1 MAQFLKD
8 EVKEKI
14 KASAVE
20 VFTDKGFQQASIKEI
35 AAHAHVSVG
44 NVYRYYENKD
54 ALYGA
59 VIEGVSKGVV
69 DILNI
74 VEANDHYKIVM
85 TGTEISPQVYEPM
98 LMFTR
103 LYKKEQKV
111 FEMLIKNGVD
121 QHYEMTVSR
130 IIGTLKDY
138 FYRFWG
144 SEIPGEGMSRIEV
157 SALTNA
163 IVFSVIDLLNH
174 FGDDA
179 MNEELMAFVT
189 RLIRGYFYAKEK
201 ECDNQ

>member
-35 AAHAHVSVG
+35 AANAHVSVG
-44 NVYRYYENKD
+44 NVYRYYKNKD
-54 ALYGA
+54 ALYCA
-59 VIEGVSKGVV
+59 VIEGVSNGVV
-69 DILNI
+69 DILKT
-74 VEANDHYKIVM
+74 VEANDNYKM
-85 TGTEISPQVYEPM
+85 LLTGDEISPQVYEPM

-103 LYKKEQKV
+103 LYKQEQKV

-130 IIGTLKDY
+130 IIDILKDY

-174 FGDDA
+174 FSDDVL
-179 MNEELMAFVT
+179 NEQLMTFVT
-189 RLIRGYFYAKEK
+189 RMIRGYFWAKQK
-201 ECDNQ
+201 EGDNQ